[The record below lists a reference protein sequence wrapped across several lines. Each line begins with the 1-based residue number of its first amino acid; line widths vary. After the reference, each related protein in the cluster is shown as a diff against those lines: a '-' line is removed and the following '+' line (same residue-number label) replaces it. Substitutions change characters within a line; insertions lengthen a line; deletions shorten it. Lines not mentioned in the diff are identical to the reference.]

1 MPILPHELEVRAE
14 FLKDLIHRTGLKARH
29 LFETRKPGLY
39 TLKGHQDFL
48 TEADTFIEQEIRV
61 AIQQRFPSDAFV
73 GEESSGEE
81 IGGQMNSN
89 AIWVVDPIDG
99 TANYARGIPHF
110 CICIAF
116 VDRGKTQL
124 GAIFNP
130 CTEELYF
137 TQRGKGAYKNA
148 QPIQVAAT
156 DSFTTAT
163 IEMGWST
170 RTALQT
176 YLNAQAALLSHGAN
190 IRRGASGALALAWV
204 AEGRIDGYLE
214 HHMNPW
220 DSLAGLLLVSEAGG
234 VTRPYLSLPG
244 TLKHGGA
251 ILAAT
256 PLIADAL
263 THYSQLEELEIA

>member
-1 MPILPHELEVRAE
+1 MPTLPHELEARAD
-14 FLKDLIHRTGLKARH
+14 FLKGLIQRVGIEAQH
-29 LFETRKPGLY
+29 LFDTRKPGLY

-48 TEADTFIEQEIRV
+48 TEADTFVELEIYH
-61 AIQQRFPSDAFV
+61 AIQQHFPEDAFL
-73 GEESSGEE
+73 GEET
-81 IGGQMNSN
+81 GGQMTGDT
-89 AIWVVDPIDG
+89 IWVVDPIDG

-110 CICIAF
+110 CVCIALIS
-116 VDRGKTQL
+116 RGRTQL

-130 CTEELYF
+130 CTQELYF
-137 TQRGKGAYKNA
+137 AQRHKGAYKND

-156 DSFTTAT
+156 DDFTTAT

-170 RTALQT
+170 RTTVQT
-176 YLNAQAALLSHGAN
+176 YLDAQAALLAHGAN

-244 TLKHGGA
+244 TLENGGA
-251 ILAAT
+251 VLAAT
-256 PLIADAL
+256 PRIADTL

>member
-1 MPILPHELEVRAE
+1 MPILPHELDARAE
-14 FLKDLIHRTGLKARH
+14 FLKDLIHRTGLKARQ
-29 LFETRKPGLY
+29 LFETRKPGRY

-61 AIQQRFPSDAFV
+61 AIAQRFADDAFV
-73 GEESSGEE
+73 GEESSDEQS
-81 IGGQMNSN
+81 GGRANGT
-89 AIWVVDPIDG
+89 ATWVVDPIDG

-116 VDRGKTQL
+116 IDRGKTQL

-130 CTEELYF
+130 CTDELYF
-137 TQRGKGAYKNA
+137 TRRGKGAYKNNE
-148 QPIQVAAT
+148 PIHVATT
-156 DSFTTAT
+156 DDFTHAT

-170 RTALQT
+170 RTELQT

-190 IRRGASGALALAWV
+190 VRRGASGALALAWV

-214 HHMNPW
+214 HHMHPW
-220 DSLAGLLLVSEAGG
+220 DSLAGLLLVREAGG

-244 TLKHGGA
+244 TLNTGGA
-251 ILAAT
+251 VLAAA
-256 PLIADAL
+256 PHIADAL

>member
-14 FLKDLIHRTGLKARH
+14 FLKDMIQRTGLKARH

-48 TEADTFIEQEIRV
+48 TEADTFIEQEIQD
-61 AIQQRFPSDAFV
+61 AIQQHFPIDAFL
-73 GEESSGEE
+73 GEES
-81 IGGQMNSN
+81 GGQVNGN

-110 CICIAF
+110 CVCIAF
-116 VDRGKTQL
+116 IDRGKTQL

-130 CTEELYF
+130 CTDELYF

-148 QPIQVAAT
+148 EAIHVAAT
-156 DSFTTAT
+156 HDFTTAT

-170 RTALQT
+170 RTELQT

-190 IRRGASGALALAWV
+190 VRRGASGALALAWV

-214 HHMNPW
+214 HHMHPW
-220 DSLAGLLLVSEAGG
+220 DSLAGLLLVREAGG
-234 VTRPYLSLPG
+234 VTRPYLSLSG
-244 TLKHGGA
+244 TLNTGGA
-251 ILAAT
+251 VLAAA
-256 PLIADAL
+256 PHIADAL

>member
-1 MPILPHELEVRAE
+1 MPILPHELEARAE
-14 FLKDLIHRTGLKARH
+14 FLKDMIHRTGLKARH
-29 LFETRKPGLY
+29 LFETRTPGLY

-48 TEADTFIEQEIRV
+48 TEADTFIEQEIKA
-61 AIQQRFPSDAFV
+61 AIAQHFPSDAFM
-73 GEESSGEE
+73 GEESSGEQC
-81 IGGQMNSN
+81 GGQVNGN
-89 AIWVVDPIDG
+89 ATWIVDPIDG

-110 CICIAF
+110 CVCIAF
-116 VDRGKTQL
+116 IDRGKTQL

-148 QPIQVAAT
+148 EAIQVAAT
-156 DSFTTAT
+156 RDFTTAT

-190 IRRGASGALALAWV
+190 VRRGASGALALAWV

-214 HHMNPW
+214 HHMHPW
-220 DSLAGLLLVSEAGG
+220 DSLAGLLLVREAGG
-234 VTRPYLSLPG
+234 VTRPYLSLSG
-244 TLKHGGA
+244 TLSTGGA
-251 ILAAT
+251 VLAAA
-256 PLIADAL
+256 PHIADSL
-263 THYSQLEELEIA
+263 THYSQLEELDIA

>member
-48 TEADTFIEQEIRV
+48 TEADTFIEQEIRG
-61 AIQQRFPSDAFV
+61 AIQQRFPTDAFL
-73 GEESSGEE
+73 GEES
-81 IGGQMNSN
+81 GGQVNGN
-89 AIWVVDPIDG
+89 ATWVVDPIDG

-110 CICIAF
+110 CVCIAF
-116 VDRGKTQL
+116 VDSGKTLL

-148 QPIQVAAT
+148 QPIQTAT
-156 DSFTTAT
+156 TRDFTTAT

-176 YLNAQAALLSHGAN
+176 YLNAQAALLANGAN
-190 IRRGASGALALAWV
+190 VRRGASGALALAWV

-220 DSLAGLLLVSEAGG
+220 DSLAGLLLVREAGG
-234 VTRPYLSLPG
+234 VTRPYLSVPG
-244 TLKHGGA
+244 TLNMGGA
-251 ILAAT
+251 VLAAA
-256 PLIADAL
+256 PLVADAL